1 MTLTDYKKRKLE
13 EQILEE
19 PDTFVGGTD
28 LIEDSLPLLE
38 DGKIT
43 VRECNHIP
51 AINKLYDEIL
61 VNARDQLVRLEQSI
75 KKGEKNIIPVTDIK
89 VEYDETTKA
98 WSIYNN
104 GNGIDVAEHPTE
116 KDNKGKPIWIVAL
129 ILGEL
134 LTSKNYNKSGKTTG
148 GKNGFGAKLAN
159 LFSTWFKVETVDHIR
174 GLKYVQE
181 FKDNMKIKGKPKITK
196 VKCKPY
202 TKITWI
208 TDFEKF
214 DIDGYSKDMV
224 KLMIRRVYDIAGT
237 TDKSL
242 NVYFN
247 KKKLNIKSFDKYI
260 DLYLEGEK
268 KVYEKIHDRWE
279 IGVSVSKNDKFENYS
294 FVNGIYTSK
303 GGKHVDLISKGLT
316 SGIANY
322 INKKHKKTIP
332 ENYIKNYLKLFV
344 NSVIED
350 PSFDSQS
357 KERLITTQSKFGSKP
372 NISDKFIKKICETTD
387 IVNKVLSFAEFKLNK
402 EAKKTDG
409 AKVNK
414 LKNIPKLDDAN
425 YAVKKKS

>member
-75 KKGEKNIIPVTDIK
+75 KKGEKNIIPATDIK

-247 KKKLNIKSFDKYI
+247 KKKTKY
-260 DLYLEGEK
+260 
-268 KVYEKIHDRWE
+268 
-279 IGVSVSKNDKFENYS
+279 
-294 FVNGIYTSK
+294 
-303 GGKHVDLISKGLT
+303 
-316 SGIANY
+316 
-322 INKKHKKTIP
+322 
-332 ENYIKNYLKLFV
+332 
-344 NSVIED
+344 
-350 PSFDSQS
+350 
-357 KERLITTQSKFGSKP
+357 
-372 NISDKFIKKICETTD
+372 
-387 IVNKVLSFAEFKLNK
+387 
-402 EAKKTDG
+402 
-409 AKVNK
+409 
-414 LKNIPKLDDAN
+414 
-425 YAVKKKS
+425 